1 MKITKQNDIKDCGL
15 HVLKFFIKKLQ
26 NKDVDINY
34 LKINSSYNENGINL
48 FNLKELAK
56 KFELNMTSYSCDFE
70 ILKTLPKDDF
80 PIGVLINRDSLNHYL
95 IIKNIDKSKVHFY
108 DSATGKI
115 EKLKHNEFKNIFQNV
130 VFTVEKEKK
139 WTKNENYK
147 LSDKTKDLLIG
158 NKLSIF
164 YFLLA
169 ILNLILIFTSTFFVK
184 IIFDVLLKTKEIS
197 ILLQVFACFLS
208 LNIIK
213 IINSLVKNV
222 AIKKEQNKI
231 EWEITKNFI
240 QKINS
245 LSVNN
250 LSKLTKS
257 DLLRR
262 YSYISFVGQYKA
274 NFIYLIFSQLL
285 AFIISSLLMIWVNFY
300 IFLLVCFATG
310 FQFSIDLLINFKIKS
325 KTFNWIKSANK
336 KLKTDLDLIELSKQ
350 NKNDEELYFW
360 NNKLYIEFVE
370 LKKSDFDIFKFKET
384 KNIWKGLLINN
395 LNLFLILFAT
405 FLIFKNEFSMGDLL
419 ISLTLIPFISD
430 PIISISDLVMENN
443 LYSEFIS
450 DINFVF
456 NLKSKTDIKE
466 GILIQKINNIKF
478 NNLLFG
484 YENGLEVLNINNWT
498 LNKNTQIKGKNGCGK
513 STLLSLLNNQLD
525 NWQGQIEINEI
536 NLSNI
541 NSNLLFKKIIL
552 LTNNDFFP
560 NLSVIDFLTNNIFAN
575 KESLYKN
582 IEKYDLNHLLTKL
595 NINLNGKLIDNGNN
609 LSKGQKASINLLKL
623 FIKKYD
629 LIMLDEVFENIENS
643 ICEELKEKIKK
654 FQDEAIF
661 LEISHNKNYI
671 HINNEVNFE
680 SINKIK

>member
-70 ILKTLPKDDF
+70 ILKSLPKDDF

-95 IIKNIDKSKVHFY
+95 IIKNIDKTRVHFY

-213 IINSLVKNV
+213 IINSFVKNV

-262 YSYISFVGQYKA
+262 YSYISFIAQYKA

-360 NNKLYIEFVE
+360 NNKLYIEFFE

-430 PIISISDLVMENN
+430 PVILISDLVMENN

-456 NLKSKTDIKE
+456 NLKSKIDIKE
-466 GILIQKINNIKF
+466 GIPIQKINNIKF
-478 NNLLFG
+478 NNLIFG
-484 YENGLEVLNINNWT
+484 YENGLEVLNINNWI
-498 LNKNTQIKGKNGCGK
+498 LNENTQIKGKNGCGK

-525 NWQGQIEINEI
+525 NWQGKIEINEI

-671 HINNEVNFE
+671 HTNNEVNFE

>member
-262 YSYISFVGQYKA
+262 YSYISFVAQYKA

-443 LYSEFIS
+443 LYTEFIS

-456 NLKSKTDIKE
+456 NLKSKIDIKE
-466 GILIQKINNIKF
+466 GIPIQKINNIKF

-484 YENGLEVLNINNWT
+484 YENGLEVLNINNWI

-671 HINNEVNFE
+671 HTNNEVNFE

>member
-56 KFELNMTSYSCDFE
+56 KFELNMTNYSCDFE

-95 IIKNIDKSKVHFY
+95 IIKNIDKTRVHFY

-213 IINSLVKNV
+213 IINSFIKNV

-262 YSYISFVGQYKA
+262 YSYISFVAQYKT

-300 IFLLVCFATG
+300 IFLLVCFVTG

-443 LYSEFIS
+443 LYTEFIS

-456 NLKSKTDIKE
+456 NLKSKSDIKE
-466 GILIQKINNIKF
+466 GIPIQKINNIKI

-484 YENGLEVLNINNWT
+484 YENGLEVLNINNWI

-513 STLLSLLNNQLD
+513 STLFSLLNNQLD